1 MIKGES
7 KEPNAKKCLK
17 HWGLAAFQQHVYAIY
32 PGKLTFAFRFLF
44 VVTLETK
51 TKYSRGLKI

>member
-32 PGKLTFAFRFLF
+32 PGKLTFAFLI
-44 VVTLETK
+44 E
-51 TKYSRGLKI
+51 I